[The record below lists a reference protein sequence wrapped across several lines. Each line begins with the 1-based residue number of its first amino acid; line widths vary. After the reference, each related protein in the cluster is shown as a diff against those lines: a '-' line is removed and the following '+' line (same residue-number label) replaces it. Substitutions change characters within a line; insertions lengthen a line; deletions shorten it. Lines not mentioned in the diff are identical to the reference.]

1 MIKPVL
7 HRLLVKPTLLEEV
20 DETFKR
26 AAAAGIALPDLS
38 EKAREQAA
46 VSEGVVI
53 DLGGTV
59 FKDFNTDSP
68 VAIGDYVV
76 YAKYAGRPITDRDTK
91 EIYVLL
97 NDEDVLAVI
106 K

>member
-7 HRLLVKPTLLEEV
+7 HRILVKPTLLEEV

-26 AAAAGIALPDLS
+26 AAAAGIVLPDLS
-38 EKAREQAA
+38 EKTREQAA
-46 VSEGVVI
+46 VSEGTVI

-59 FKDFNTDSP
+59 FKDFHTDSP
-68 VAIGDYVV
+68 IAVGDYVV
-76 YAKYAGRPITDRDTK
+76 YAKYSGRPITDRETK
-91 EIYVLL
+91 ELYVLL
-97 NDEDVLAVI
+97 NDEDILAVI